1 LGTSDV
7 TILLV
12 EGFAC
17 YRSLVQSLL
26 EFSSFQ
32 LVGEASDGLEAVE
45 KAQQLRPDLILME
58 IALAKLNGLETA
70 KRIRQFLPQSK
81 IVFLT
86 LETSAE
92 VVEEALRLG
101 AFGYI
106 LKHQAGTDLLAGIEV
121 ACQGRRFISSDLAI
135 DLDSAD

>member
-1 LGTSDV
+1 MGRSVV

-12 EGFAC
+12 EGFPC

-26 EFSSFQ
+26 EFSNFQ

-58 IALAKLNGLETA
+58 IALAKLNGLEAA

-92 VVEEALRLG
+92 VVEEALSLG
-101 AFGYI
+101 ALGYI
-106 LKHQAGTDLLAGIEV
+106 LKHQAGTDLLSGIEV

-135 DLDSAD
+135 DLD